1 MSISHACTRVSGLA
15 SVSAFLLLLPMSAIH
30 ARAQAAPS
38 PAQPDSASAS
48 DLAARLADKVDRL
61 ERQLETTQHE
71 LEEYRGEVTTLRRQV
86 DAMSA
91 PHEGSGRAGQ
101 AEESERLEDAS
112 ALRQAVADL
121 REEQAVQQSE
131 IAVHEQSKVE
141 TLSRYNLKIGGLVL
155 FNTFQNIGSVD
166 NIEVPA
172 LALPRAP
179 GASHGSSG
187 ASLRQS
193 LITLD
198 ATGPQFWGAHTYA
211 NVQMDFFG
219 SLSTADYTSTAGSV
233 RMRAASILTEWPGWR
248 VHGGLE
254 RLLIAPSSPTSYATI
269 GEPAMSWSGNL
280 WAWVPQ
286 LTAEKLWNVN
296 DSRQFSLSAALV
308 DVPDPG
314 PTINLYDRTASAAEA
329 SRWPGSEARI
339 GYAWGAGRV
348 SRVGAGGYFSPHDYG
363 QFGSVDAWAATG
375 DWDIALPARLF
386 FSGDA
391 YKGQALGGLGGGA
404 FKDVIYPYSYS
415 QVNARPV
422 PVYARAYAEAA
433 PAPIAFAGLRDAGGW
448 TQLKYKPASRFELN
462 GAFGL
467 DNATAAQLR
476 MAAFSAPNQYTGLV
490 RNQTFLTNAIFRPRA
505 SFLLSVEYRKL
516 RSWQID
522 STANDASTVG
532 LAAGYEF

>member
-1 MSISHACTRVSGLA
+1 MRTPNPRIRVSRFACA
-15 SVSAFLLLLPMSAIH
+15 SVLLLLIPWPAIR
-30 ARAQAAPS
+30 ARGQTAPS

-48 DLAARLADKVDRL
+48 DLAAKVDRL

-71 LEEYRGEVTTLRRQV
+71 LEEYRGEVNTLRHQV

-91 PHEGSGRAGQ
+91 QHEAPRSAEQ
-101 AEESERLEDAS
+101 AEDAS

-121 REEQAVQQSE
+121 REEQSVQQSE
-131 IAVHEQSKVE
+131 IAVHEQAKVE

-166 NIEVPA
+166 NIEVPT
-172 LALPRAP
+172 LAIPRAA
-179 GASHGSSG
+179 GTSHGSSG

-219 SLSTADYTSTAGSV
+219 DLSTADYTSTAGSV
-233 RMRAASILTEWPGWR
+233 RMRAASVLTEWPNWR
-248 VHGGLE
+248 VHAGLE
-254 RLLIAPSSPTSYATI
+254 RLLISQGSPTSYATV

-286 LTAEKLWNVN
+286 ITAEKLWNVT
-296 DSRQFSLSAALV
+296 DSHQFSLEAALV
-308 DVPDPG
+308 DVPDPSPG
-314 PTINLYDRTASAAEA
+314 ANPYERAASAGEA

-339 GYAWGAGRV
+339 GHSWGRDHT
-348 SRVGAGGYFSPHDYG
+348 SRLGAGGYFSPHDYG
-363 QFGSVDAWAATG
+363 KYGNVDAWAAAG
-375 DWDIALPARLF
+375 DWNVALPARLF
-386 FSGDA
+386 FSGNA

-404 FKDVIYPYSYS
+404 FKDVIYPYNYGQSDAQAASKY
-415 QVNARPV
+415 ARP
-422 PVYARAYAEAA
+422 YAEAA
-433 PAPIAFAGLRDAGGW
+433 PAAIRYAGLRDAGGW
-448 TQLKYKPASRFELN
+448 AQVKFKPASRFELN
-462 GAFGL
+462 AAFGL
-467 DNATAAQLR
+467 DDASAAQLR
-476 MAAFSAPNQYTGLV
+476 LAAFLQPNQYTGLV

-505 SFLLSVEYRKL
+505 SILLSVEYRKL